1 MCIVEVLGNDREQL
15 PEWLAGDNPPRFD
28 RAQFFASRTVYYP
41 GCGDDGQ
48 PVKLCAL
55 AHAAH
60 TFVYVDYG
68 IKQEGIAA
76 TVHDPERGLRGYEV
90 TREESISEDA
100 LEALLRPE
108 GWTPLYPDEYRGADR
123 WRLVDPFGRFV
134 IFDRRQ
140 SYNDRHGPQRLAI
153 LFIGDDGIA
162 SYDALYCRGDGT
174 PSPFLVVVQ
183 NHGLGGGNYDSFG
196 RGGLLESIVW
206 NRQIRPEYLLVGRN
220 TPPWWGY
227 ADTGAP
233 AEPGG
238 SQSYPRR
245 LFRRRRPAA

>member
-1 MCIVEVLGNDREQL
+1 MTIVEVLGNDQEPL

-28 RAQFFASRTVYYP
+28 REQFFASRTVYYP
-41 GCGDDGQ
+41 GCGVDGQ

-68 IKQEGIAA
+68 IKQEVIAA
-76 TVHDPERGLRGYEV
+76 TVRECGFRGYKI
-90 TREESISEDA
+90 THEESISEAA
-100 LEALLRPE
+100 LRPPE
-108 GWTPLYPDEYRGADR
+108 GWTPLYPDKYRGADC
-123 WRLVDPFGRFV
+123 WRSVDPFRWFV

-183 NHGLGGGNYDSFG
+183 DHGFGGNYDSFG
-196 RGGLLESIVW
+196 RCGLLESIVR
-206 NRQIRPEYLLVGRN
+206 NRRIRPEYLLVGKN
-220 TPPWWGY
+220 TPPWRGY

-238 SQSYPRR
+238 VWALPRR
-245 LFRRRRPAA
+245 LFRRCRHAA